1 MHDSRLPSTL
11 TRRKLL
17 QYGGTGCAAFAFPH
31 SLQAGEAPSLG
42 EVHNQTLDWFATTE
56 KPLQVSPDG
65 TLGLGEFKRLLSST
79 MTYASFANNMRFDID
94 RNLEIA
100 IETVQKLGLVELE
113 SRFGPSIR
121 NDHRLFYTAMIG
133 WMRSQ
138 GAISARLARELQ
150 QLHELAE
157 RAPDSAAY
165 DNVVFKRLLT
175 QRWNETDQA
184 VVKNYLDVFTYSAAY
199 WQAIQDA
206 DPQALRNKR
215 WVVVGADALG
225 VVGGAVVGWFG
236 FGLVGS
242 IVGGLAFG
250 AACSGIA
257 STW

>member
-1 MHDSRLPSTL
+1 MHDSRLPSTV

-17 QYGGTGCAAFAFPH
+17 QYGGIGCTAFAFPH

-56 KPLQVSPDG
+56 KPLQVNPDG
-65 TLGLGEFKRLLSST
+65 TLGLDEFKRLLSST
-79 MTYASFANNMRFDID
+79 MTYAGFAYDVRFDIAG
-94 RNLEIA
+94 NIEIA
-100 IETVQKLGLVELE
+100 IETTQKLELVEME
-113 SRFGPSIR
+113 SSFGPSIKNAPR
-121 NDHRLFYTAMIG
+121 FFYTAMIG
-133 WMRSQ
+133 WMRSK

-150 QLHELAE
+150 QLHLLAE
-157 RAPDSAAY
+157 RAPDGGAY
-165 DNVVFKRLLT
+165 DHVVFKRLLK

-184 VVKNYLDVFTYSAAY
+184 VVNNYLDVFTSSAAY
-199 WQAIQDA
+199 WQEIQDA

-250 AACSGIA
+250 SACSGIA